1 MKWLYNFLQN
11 NSKKY
16 FEDFS
21 IISTDIHSHLIPSID
36 DGSKDLE
43 TSINI
48 IKKLSELGFK
58 KIITTPHI
66 MSDMYRN
73 DSKTIIKGLKLLKQ
87 EVLKQKIDISL
98 SAAAEYYVDYE
109 FVQNIGKQDFL
120 TFGNNF
126 LLIEH
131 SFIEAPKDFFD
142 IIFKLQT
149 EGYNVVLAHPER
161 YRFYQ
166 INDYEKLIDKGVYLQ
181 LNLLSL
187 TNYYSLNVSK
197 KVKTM
202 IDRKM
207 FSFVGTDC
215 HNQLQAEL
223 YANCIRT
230 NLFTDLVNKNFL
242 LNHTL

>member
-1 MKWLYNFLQN
+1 MKWLHNLFRN
-11 NSKKY
+11 NKEY

-43 TSINI
+43 TSVKI
-48 IKKLSELGFK
+48 IKKLSDLGFK

-66 MSDMYRN
+66 MSDLYRN
-73 DSKTIIKGLKLLKQ
+73 DSKTIINGLKVLQQ
-87 EVLKQKIDISL
+87 EVVKQKIDINL
-98 SAAAEYYVDYE
+98 SAAAEYYIDYE

-131 SFIEAPKDFFD
+131 SFHEAPKDFFN
-142 IIFKLQT
+142 IIFSLQT

-161 YRFYQ
+161 YQFYQ
-166 INDYEKLIDKGVYLQ
+166 IDDYKKLIDKGLSSTQFTFIDQ
-181 LNLLSL
+181 LLFFKCF
-187 TNYYSLNVSK
+187 K
-197 KVKTM
+197 KVKIM

-215 HNQLQAEL
+215 HNQQQAEL
-223 YANCIRT
+223 YANCMRT
-230 NLFTDLVNKNFL
+230 NLFTDLK
-242 LNHTL
+242 